1 MDYGIEVDLKNGFVT
16 TQFELIADLL
26 KLESTCTLEQYEL
39 TLESAYLIA
48 AEELVSRCIE
58 IDNERIMKCRQLL
71 VKHGSREYRLL
82 AYADNLA
89 ELVELAELGNLAP
102 AMAVVEACLKHIGKN
117 EHILQCLRRTTFLEL
132 KSHLK

>member
-102 AMAVVEACLKHIGKN
+102 AMAVVESCLKHVG
-117 EHILQCLRRTTFLEL
+117 
-132 KSHLK
+132 